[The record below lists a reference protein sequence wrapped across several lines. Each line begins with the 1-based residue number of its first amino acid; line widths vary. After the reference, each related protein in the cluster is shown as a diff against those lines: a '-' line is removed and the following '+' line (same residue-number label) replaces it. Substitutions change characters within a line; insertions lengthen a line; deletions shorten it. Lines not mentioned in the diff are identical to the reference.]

1 MLQLVAAI
9 PGILNAVGKVSELFS
24 KGKEAVQQI
33 SGHPSVSS
41 TPEELRTEIQQMPVD
56 QQNRWAEIMAKEVD
70 KYVAQNERLA
80 MEIGLIDQSLTEK
93 LSQDAASHIALM
105 RMTTRPWAVRW
116 MVYYVLFPFLLVM
129 VDLIQHL
136 IVTWLPFLKRWIE
149 PFNAFEYVFGVM
161 RFPQNADPGAMDAI
175 VRLFAEGHGP
185 TTFAGKLYVE
195 SMPWVVGIIISYM
208 GLREIG
214 KIRGVADKTPEG
226 QFAPHSVV
234 KDSLTQGVSLVS
246 DIRNWFKK

>member
-24 KGKEAVQQI
+24 KGKEAVKEITGQ
-33 SGHPSVSS
+33 PSLSS
-41 TPEELRTEIQQMPVD
+41 TPEELQTEIQHMPVD

-80 MEIGLIDQSLTEK
+80 IEIGLIDKSLTEN
-93 LSQDAASHIALM
+93 LSQGAASHIAMM

-116 MVYYVLFPFLLVM
+116 MVYYVLFPFFLVM

-161 RFPQNADPGAMDAI
+161 RFPESADPGALDALA
-175 VRLFAEGHGP
+175 RMFTEGQGP
-185 TTFAGKLYVE
+185 ATFAGKLYVE

-214 KIRGVADKTPEG
+214 KARGVADKAPEG
-226 QFAPHSVV
+226 QLAPHSVV
-234 KDSLTQGVSLVS
+234 KSSLTQGISLVS
-246 DIRNWFKK
+246 DIRSWFRK

>member
-9 PGILNAVGKVSELFS
+9 PGILNAVSKVSELFS
-24 KGKEAVQQI
+24 KGKRAVQEVTGQ
-33 SGHPSVSS
+33 PSVSS
-41 TPEELRTEIQQMPVD
+41 TVEELQTEIQQLPAD

-70 KYVAQNERLA
+70 KYIAQNERLA
-80 MEIGLIDQSLTEK
+80 IDIGLIDKNITHH
-93 LSQDAASHIALM
+93 LSQDAASEIALM

-116 MVYYVLFPFLLVM
+116 MVYYVLFPFFLVL
-129 VDLIQHL
+129 VDLVQHL

-161 RFPQNADPGAMDAI
+161 RFPDNASPGALDALA
-175 VRLFAEGHGP
+175 RLFTEGQGP
-185 TTFAGKLYVE
+185 ATFAGKLYVE

-214 KIRGVADKTPEG
+214 KARGVADKAPEG
-226 QFAPHSVV
+226 QLKQYSTV
-234 KDSLTQGVSLVS
+234 KSSLLQGTSLVAN
-246 DIRNWFKK
+246 IRNWFKK